1 MREEITVIKNTGW
14 KRNTL
19 IIGAV
24 VGLFVGAGAA
34 YLFIQQHEANG
45 QPPEFSAGDGVKL
58 GVMVMGL
65 MRGIASM

>member
-1 MREEITVIKNTGW
+1 MQEEITVIKNTEW

-19 IIGAV
+19 VIGAV
-24 VGLFVGAGAA
+24 LGLLIGAGAA
-34 YLFIQQHEANG
+34 YLFIQQHDTGG
-45 QPPEFSAGDGVKL
+45 QSPEFSAGDGVKL